1 MTTIGDD
8 RPGLNFT
15 RLVRLMAAAI
25 ERCDLE
31 LHGRTVLTESAT
43 GSYIVTPILAAMA
56 GATVYALAAPT
67 DYATTDELDKVTT
80 ALAHRAGVGDRIH
93 LIATKDPAVVAEADI
108 VTNTGQ
114 VRPID
119 AAMIARMKDS
129 AVVPLMYES
138 WEYRSADLDLS
149 ACRTRGIPVA
159 GTNEQHPAI
168 DVFGFLGAM
177 AVKQLHDAGVAVYS
191 SRIALLCDNAF
202 EPFIARGLRNTG
214 ADVVSTQ
221 RLTEAVFSQGCDA
234 VVVAQRPSGDFA
246 LDAED
251 ARLLSEVAPGTI
263 VVEYWGD
270 TDRSALARL
279 GVPVWPPDPA
289 KSGHM
294 AVLPS
299 ALGPEP
305 IVRLQAGGLKVGEVL
320 ARGLA
325 RASPEEL
332 AFVQVL

>member
-1 MTTIGDD
+1 MTRTADD

-15 RLVRLMAAAI
+15 RLVRLMSAAI
-25 ERCDLE
+25 GRCDLD
-31 LHGRTVLTESAT
+31 LDGRTVLTEAAT

-56 GATVYALAAPT
+56 GATVYALTAQT
-67 DYATTDELDKVTT
+67 DYATTDELASRTT
-80 ALAHRAGVGDRIH
+80 ALAERAGVAHRIH
-93 LIATKDPAVVAEADI
+93 LVASKEPALLAEVDI

-119 AAMIARMKDS
+119 AAMIALMKGS

-138 WEYRSADLDLS
+138 WEYRRADVDVS
-149 ACRTRGIPVA
+149 ACHAKGIPVA

-177 AVKQLHDAGVAVYS
+177 AVKQLHDAGVAVYG
-191 SRIALLCDNAF
+191 SRIVLLCDNAF
-202 EPFIARGLRNTG
+202 APFIGRGLRNTG
-214 ADVVSTQ
+214 AEVVGTR
-221 RLTEAVFSQGCDA
+221 RLSATALSNGCDA
-234 VVVAQRPSGDFA
+234 VIVAQRPGTDFA
-246 LDAED
+246 INGADAT
-251 ARLLSEVAPGTI
+251 LLSEVAPGTI

-279 GVPVWPPDPA
+279 GVPVWPRHPA
-289 KSGHM
+289 KAGHM

-305 IVRLQAGGLKVGEVL
+305 IVRLQVGGLKVAEVL
-320 ARGLA
+320 ARGLP
-325 RASPEEL
+325 RASRRDL
-332 AFVQVL
+332 AFIQLL